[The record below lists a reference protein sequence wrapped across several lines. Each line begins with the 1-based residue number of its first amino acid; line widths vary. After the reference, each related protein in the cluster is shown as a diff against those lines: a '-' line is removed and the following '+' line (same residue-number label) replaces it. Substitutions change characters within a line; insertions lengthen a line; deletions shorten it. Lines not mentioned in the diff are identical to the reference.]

1 MICLYL
7 IFYRFWSTCE
17 KDWPSLVNKK
27 LLKENLI
34 NQFLAELFW
43 EEQKLLQNV
52 FYDRKKWTY
61 FFTSKYGLLKKLL
74 KGKWVLFE
82 FLQRNYFIG
91 LNLSLNCDTLIKMQH
106 LVNVAYFKCSNRGWG
121 EKNVLSCFWFVISWL
136 LFTLELL
143 HDYAN
148 WSIHE
153 LIHHVW
159 LSIRLDNLI
168 ACRKTNQSKKLLAYC
183 NTSGLSTKLA
193 TWFSRDRIVAGLWR
207 PFVFFAEAAK

>member
-74 KGKWVLFE
+74 KGKGVSFE
-82 FLQRNYFIG
+82 FLQSIVVVWSQFDGGKIDNRTIG
-91 LNLSLNCDTLIKMQH
+91 LSYSLVSH
-106 LVNVAYFKCSNRGWG
+106 WPVNKQVT
-121 EKNVLSCFWFVISWL
+121 V
-136 LFTLELL
+136 
-143 HDYAN
+143 
-148 WSIHE
+148 
-153 LIHHVW
+153 
-159 LSIRLDNLI
+159 
-168 ACRKTNQSKKLLAYC
+168 KLCTDL
-183 NTSGLSTKLA
+183 
-193 TWFSRDRIVAGLWR
+193 
-207 PFVFFAEAAK
+207 